1 MFRFLNFIFYYY
13 IIKNITKK
21 LFLIYRYKKNM
32 GISSSK
38 EEKYAFDENVENI
51 YTKKMCIKKQLEMLE
66 RYVKIDIRDVDKKRA
81 ILEQIYEDKNRFIN
95 QEHFI
100 KTYNDVYNNL
110 SLLGKT
116 AFDICKTEFTIRYA
130 NDNISLS

>member
-1 MFRFLNFIFYYY
+1 
-13 IIKNITKK
+13 
-21 LFLIYRYKKNM
+21 M

-66 RYVKIDIRDVDKKRA
+66 RYVKIDIRDVDKKRS